1 MSLIKCLCIADA
13 EVSPVKADLGKII
26 PCRRIGSLQDHRRA
40 SVDAIGGDEL
50 SMRSKSPDLAGA
62 NVPSEDDYS
71 HWVKA
76 MMRAAAAMSDA
87 AVLYDSTIKE
97 PTELL
102 AKVVRESFG
111 DAITDRYESVF
122 ANGNR
127 FVAAAVAARYGVEP
141 ENVICATGATS
152 AMAMAIR
159 AFVAPGD
166 HVIVETPRFDLL
178 PGLAEAAGARI
189 SYLPRRAP
197 DFGVDPQELADLVEP
212 RTRLV
217 LLTHLHNP
225 SGAALDRSAL
235 SALAGALPDD
245 VQIVLD
251 EVYGDFAG
259 PAPAG
264 ATLSPK
270 IISVGSLTKAQGLFA
285 LKCGWAI
292 ASADKVEQI
301 LAASEQGDWGVSK
314 LSHAVAARVLEN
326 MAPFDAHWRQLLA
339 RTRPVME
346 RHARGM
352 IAEGLLGGDLP
363 PHGCMYFP
371 SVVGVSDTR
380 ALSDWL
386 WREHRLVVAPGEFFG
401 LAGHVR
407 LGFGG
412 DADQLDRGLARL
424 AAALRLYR
432 KL

>member
-1 MSLIKCLCIADA
+1 
-13 EVSPVKADLGKII
+13 
-26 PCRRIGSLQDHRRA
+26 
-40 SVDAIGGDEL
+40 
-50 SMRSKSPDLAGA
+50 MRSKSPDQAGA

-76 MMRAAAAMSDA
+76 MMRAAAAEGDA

-111 DAITDRYESVF
+111 EAITDRYESVF

-127 FVAAAVAARYGVEP
+127 FVAAAVAERYGVEP
-141 ENVICATGATS
+141 ANVVCTTGATS

-166 HVIVETPRFDLL
+166 EVIVESPRFDLL
-178 PGLAEAAGARI
+178 PGLAQAAGATV

-197 DFGVDPQELADLVEP
+197 DFGVDPSELAALIGP

-225 SGAALDRSAL
+225 SGAALDRSTL
-235 SALAGALPDD
+235 LALADVLPDG
-245 VQIVLD
+245 VQIVVD

-259 PAPAG
+259 PAAAA

-292 ASADKVEQI
+292 ASSDKVERI

-314 LSHAVAARVLEN
+314 LSHAVAAQVLEN
-326 MAPFDAHWRQLLA
+326 MAPFDAHWRELLA
-339 RTRPVME
+339 RSRPVME
-346 RHARGM
+346 RRVREM
-352 IAEGLLGGDLP
+352 IGEGLIAGDLP
-363 PHGCMYFP
+363 PFGCMYFP
-371 SVVGVSDTR
+371 SIVGVSDTR
-380 ALSDWL
+380 ELADWL
-386 WREHRLVVAPGEFFG
+386 WREHRIIVAPGEFFG
-401 LAGHVR
+401 LPGHVR

-412 DADQLDRGLARL
+412 DAEQLDRGLGRL
-424 AAALRLYR
+424 AAALRLYPR
-432 KL
+432 S